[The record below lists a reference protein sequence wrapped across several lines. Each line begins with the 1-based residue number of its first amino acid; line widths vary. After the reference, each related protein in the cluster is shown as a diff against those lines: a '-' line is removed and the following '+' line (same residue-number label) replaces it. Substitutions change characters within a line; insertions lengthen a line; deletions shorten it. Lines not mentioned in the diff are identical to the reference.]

1 MSTPNIPIILLAAG
15 QSTRM
20 GGRDKLLE
28 VVDGMPL
35 LRRQALM
42 ALAAKAGP
50 VFVTLPQ
57 GPHPRYDVIDDLDV
71 TVVPVPDAAEG
82 MNASIR
88 RGVAALPPDATAAMM
103 LLADLPDLTTEDLIT
118 CLRAVDLASNMSI
131 WRGATEDGKPG
142 HPIIFAAKHFAAFA
156 KLTGDSGGR
165 DIVAAAQDQTQL
177 IPLPGQH
184 ARRDL
189 DTPQAWEAW
198 RRENP
203 DR

>member
-1 MSTPNIPIILLAAG
+1 MSTSNLPIVLLAAG
-15 QSTRM
+15 QSSRM

-50 VFVTLPQ
+50 LFVTLPEA
-57 GPHPRYDVIDDLDV
+57 PHPRYDVIDDLDV
-71 TVVPVPDAAEG
+71 TVIPVPDAAEG

-88 RGVAALPPDATAAMM
+88 RGVAALPPDATATM
-103 LLADLPDLTTEDLIT
+103 LLPADLPDLTTEDLIT

-131 WRGATEDGKPG
+131 WRGATADGKPG
-142 HPIIFAAKHFAAFA
+142 HPIIFAATHFAAFA

>member
-1 MSTPNIPIILLAAG
+1 MSTSNIPIILLAAG
-15 QSTRM
+15 QSSRM

-28 VVDGMPL
+28 VVDGIPL

-50 VFVTLPQ
+50 VFVTLPP
-57 GPHPRYDVIDDLDV
+57 GPHPRYDVVDDLDV
-71 TVVPVPDAAEG
+71 TVVPVLDAAEG

-88 RGVAALPPDATAAMM
+88 RGVAALPPDATATML
-103 LLADLPDLTTEDLIT
+103 LLADLPDLTTDDLIT

-131 WRGATEDGKPG
+131 WRGATADGKPG
-142 HPIIFAAKHFAAFA
+142 HPIIFAAKYFAAFA
-156 KLTGDSGGR
+156 KLAGDSGGR

-177 IPLPGQH
+177 IPLPNQH

-189 DTPQAWEAW
+189 DTPQAWDSW

-203 DR
+203 SR

>member
-1 MSTPNIPIILLAAG
+1 MSTSNIPIILLAAG

-20 GGRDKLLE
+20 GGHDKLLE
-28 VVDGMPL
+28 TVDGMPL

-50 VFVTLPQ
+50 VFVTLPPA
-57 GPHPRYDVIDDLDV
+57 PHPRYDVIDDFEV

-82 MNASIR
+82 MNASLR
-88 RGVAALPPDATAAMM
+88 HGVAALPPDATATMM

-118 CLRAVDLASNMSI
+118 CLRAVDLSSDTSI

-203 DR
+203 TR

>member
-1 MSTPNIPIILLAAG
+1 MNTSNIPIILLAAG

-28 VVDGMPL
+28 TVDGIPL

-50 VFVTLPQ
+50 VFVTLPE

-82 MNASIR
+82 MNASLR
-88 RGVAALPPDATAAMM
+88 RGVAALPPDATAAML

-118 CLRAVDLASNMSI
+118 CLRGVDLSSDTSI

-142 HPIIFAAKHFAAFA
+142 HPIIFAARHFTAFA
-156 KLTGDSGGR
+156 KLKGDSGGR
-165 DIVAAAQDQTQL
+165 DIVAATQDQTQL

-189 DTPQAWEAW
+189 DTPEAWEIW

>member
-1 MSTPNIPIILLAAG
+1 MSTAKIPIILLAAG
-15 QSTRM
+15 QSSRM

-28 VVDGMPL
+28 IVDGMPL
-35 LRRQALM
+35 LRRQALT

-50 VFVTLPQ
+50 VFVTLPA
-57 GPHPRYDVIDDLDV
+57 GPHPRYEVIDDLDV
-71 TVVPVPDAAEG
+71 TVIPVPDAAEG
-82 MNASIR
+82 MNASLR
-88 RGVAALPPDATAAMM
+88 RGVAALPPDATAAML

-118 CLRAVDLASNMSI
+118 CLRTVDLASNMSI
-131 WRGATEDGKPG
+131 WRGTTEDGKPG

-165 DIVAAAQDQTQL
+165 DIVAAAQHQTQL

>member
-1 MSTPNIPIILLAAG
+1 MSTSNIPIILLAAG

-50 VFVTLPQ
+50 VFVTLPPW
-57 GPHPRYDVIDDLDV
+57 PHPRYDTIDDLKV
-71 TVVPVPDAAEG
+71 TIVPVPDAAEG
-82 MNASIR
+82 VNTSIR
-88 RGVAALPPDATAAMM
+88 RGVAALPPDTTAAMV
-103 LLADLPDLTTEDLIT
+103 LLADLPDLTTADLVT
-118 CLRAVDLASNMSI
+118 CLAAVDFGSSMSI
-131 WRGATEDGKPG
+131 WRGATQDGKPG
-142 HPIIFAAKHFAAFA
+142 HPIIFTARHFAA
-156 KLTGDSGGR
+156 LTDLRGDSGGR
-165 DIVAAAQDQTQL
+165 DIVAAAQAQTHL
-177 IPLPGQH
+177 IPLPGKH

-189 DTPQAWEAW
+189 DTPEAWETW

-203 DR
+203 NR